1 MAEKLQFG
9 TSKLWRSIDKFRE
22 QRKGS
27 CFHRGKEEFA
37 EGSGQL
43 AARSEGNLPAST
55 MKDTILRATPSGF
68 SDFFFLSFVFLGPHP
83 RLGVESE
90 LQLRAY
96 ARATATPD
104 PTLL

>member
-68 SDFFFLSFVFLGPHP
+68 SDFFFCLLSF
-83 RLGVESE
+83 
-90 LQLRAY
+90 
-96 ARATATPD
+96 
-104 PTLL
+104 